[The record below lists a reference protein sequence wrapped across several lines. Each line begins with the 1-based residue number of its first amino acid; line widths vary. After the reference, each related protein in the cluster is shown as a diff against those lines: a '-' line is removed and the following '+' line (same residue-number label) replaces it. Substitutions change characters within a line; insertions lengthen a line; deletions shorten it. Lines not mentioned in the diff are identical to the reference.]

1 MLAMGALR
9 AAHDGTGLCHRLLL
23 LTLDTHGTVRCTS
36 APAMVGMVG
45 VGYDLAVTL
54 VSRYGGAGGYLGY
67 ANCLLIGAGIEFE
80 MEHARLEGVRG
91 RTG

>member
-1 MLAMGALR
+1 MLV
-9 AAHDGTGLCHRLLL
+9 TLLWAPA
-23 LTLDTHGTVRCTS
+23 LDTHGTVRCTS

>member
-1 MLAMGALR
+1 MAGHHGPGAGRDRPRYGEASYWLLLVYGQ
-9 AAHDGTGLCHRLLL
+9 AAGVRCGTGLGYGYCS
-23 LTLDTHGTVRCTS
+23 LDGRV
-36 APAMVGMVG
+36 
-45 VGYDLAVTL
+45 LL
-54 VSRYGGAGGYLGY
+54 VSRYGGAGGYLRY

>member
-1 MLAMGALR
+1 
-9 AAHDGTGLCHRLLL
+9 
-23 LTLDTHGTVRCTS
+23 
-36 APAMVGMVG
+36 MVGMVG

-54 VSRYGGAGGYLGY
+54 VSRYGGAGGYLRY